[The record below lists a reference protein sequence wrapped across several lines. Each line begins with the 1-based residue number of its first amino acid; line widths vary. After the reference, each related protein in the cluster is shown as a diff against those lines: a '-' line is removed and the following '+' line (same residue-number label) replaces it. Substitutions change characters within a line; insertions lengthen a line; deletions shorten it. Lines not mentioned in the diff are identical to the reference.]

1 MFEKRYHTVPNTE
14 GWHWYY
20 ICTDNYE
27 WDDIF
32 LTAGINM
39 PKTILQGIKSY
50 HNANNTRG
58 LTHKE
63 EEV

>member
-1 MFEKRYHTVPNTE
+1 
-14 GWHWYY
+14 
-20 ICTDNYE
+20 
-27 WDDIF
+27 
-32 LTAGINM
+32 M

-63 EEV
+63 EEVWAKPESAEKSGAKTATVASCHRTSSSNSRQGV